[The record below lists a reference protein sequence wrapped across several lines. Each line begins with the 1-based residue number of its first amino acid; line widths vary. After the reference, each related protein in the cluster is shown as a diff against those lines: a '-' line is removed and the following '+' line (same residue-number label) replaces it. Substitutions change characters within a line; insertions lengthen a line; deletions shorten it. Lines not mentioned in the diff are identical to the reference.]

1 MSVTSIMQ
9 DVDKEEISVD
19 MVNGV
24 KDEEKRDMSMDM
36 VNGFILGLCAPKD
49 IEIKIAGK
57 MNKSKLKMKKGK
69 EMEKEEKNN
78 DSGREVWMCKK
89 NDGKGWFCQ
98 RPVSQP
104 NSLCSYHSNRKL
116 QGSSKQRRS
125 KRAYNFGEDVGEG
138 FYYYTGF
145 GPSRSNR
152 RSISNMPKTPLL
164 AEHEQQHAE
173 LDEHIDVIPGQA
185 HGDGVDGIDY
195 GCRRKENDMS
205 RIAGLD
211 KEISSEE
218 HGAVGCNSEPFHG
231 MIKRVSKKRKRK
243 HVNTLSINSISD
255 VM

>member
-1 MSVTSIMQ
+1 
-9 DVDKEEISVD
+9 

-24 KDEEKRDMSMDM
+24 KNEKKRDMSMDI

-164 AEHEQQHAE
+164 AEHEQQHEE